1 MGSKT
6 ELKLLI
12 NSRYP
17 LIYIET
23 WEEQRVEE
31 LLQQVATE
39 LEVMFFIWTVTTGL
53 IHAGT
58 DQPIYDTADPMQAL
72 GNIGAMRTDG
82 IYLLKDFHRY
92 LEQDPVLRKLR
103 DIAVLFR
110 EHKRSIVIS
119 APVMNIP
126 LELQKDVASF
136 QLSLP
141 DRSLLRSLARQT
153 FQQLSREHRVKQE
166 LDDAGL
172 DALAG
177 NLSGL
182 TLAEAQRVVTRA
194 VLERMRI
201 DAKLIE
207 DVTQAKREIIRREGV
222 LEFFEKPAGFTSV
235 GGLACLKEW
244 LEKRR
249 GASTP
254 EAAKFGLDPPKGILI
269 MGVQGCG
276 KSLCAK
282 AVAKEWALSLLKLDA
297 GTLYDKFIG
306 ESEKKLRQSLRLA
319 ESLAPVVLW
328 IDEIEKGF
336 AATTSGADVD
346 AGLSQRILAT
356 FLSWLQE
363 KKSPV
368 FVVATSNNVSALP
381 PELLRKGRFDEIFFV
396 DLPREEE
403 RREIF
408 RIHLQQRARDPE
420 QFDLD
425 SLAAATEC
433 FSGAEIEQAI
443 VAALYSAFS
452 AKQQLTTELILAE
465 VKKTYPL
472 AVTRRED
479 VEALRDWARGRT
491 VPAA

>member
-1 MGSKT
+1 MDSKT

-31 LLQQVATE
+31 ILQQVATE

-53 IHAGT
+53 IHAGAG
-58 DQPIYDTADPMQAL
+58 QPLYDTADPMQAL

-141 DRSLLRSLARQT
+141 DRPLLRSLARQT

-166 LDDAGL
+166 LDDGDL
-172 DALAG
+172 DA
-177 NLSGL
+177 
-182 TLAEAQRVVTRA
+182 
-194 VLERMRI
+194 
-201 DAKLIE
+201 
-207 DVTQAKREIIRREGV
+207 
-222 LEFFEKPAGFTSV
+222 
-235 GGLACLKEW
+235 
-244 LEKRR
+244 
-249 GASTP
+249 
-254 EAAKFGLDPPKGILI
+254 
-269 MGVQGCG
+269 
-276 KSLCAK
+276 
-282 AVAKEWALSLLKLDA
+282 
-297 GTLYDKFIG
+297 
-306 ESEKKLRQSLRLA
+306 
-319 ESLAPVVLW
+319 
-328 IDEIEKGF
+328 
-336 AATTSGADVD
+336 
-346 AGLSQRILAT
+346 
-356 FLSWLQE
+356 
-363 KKSPV
+363 
-368 FVVATSNNVSALP
+368 
-381 PELLRKGRFDEIFFV
+381 
-396 DLPREEE
+396 
-403 RREIF
+403 
-408 RIHLQQRARDPE
+408 
-420 QFDLD
+420 
-425 SLAAATEC
+425 LAAATEC